1 MELGAQYRRSRLI
14 ALLPLLLLVAAC
26 AGPAPTPSPSTST
39 PTPSAAPTVTP
50 IPSATPTVITTPLP
64 GPSLALL
71 SNSGTGDMK
80 VVNSQGVEQWGLTA
94 AEMEQMSGET
104 AQQVATQGQNVSPM
118 VAGPD
123 VLLENTPSAST
134 GIPTTEIVVL
144 SRTGK
149 AIGTWAEPLG
159 GNTEQLITSPNGTEW
174 AWNVYSGMDKTGRQ
188 YGEVNISGLGKT
200 VRTLF
205 HWVAPV
211 GFVDAAP
218 AWTSAGIILDRV
230 LSTTATCPPYTG
242 TGAAAFILNPTTG
255 ALTNLISGI
264 EQYLDADSHDTVA
277 WEGDD
282 EHWVVINGVIYS
294 EFPSLVAGA
303 FVFNGEPQ
311 VAISPDG
318 DHVAVNRVSDN
329 DTCNGSTPEVSIEM
343 VSVPDQSHID
353 LPNLSV
359 LGWWND
365 NEFVAL
371 ASNQTAWLDTVQGQ
385 GVSEISA
392 DPAWSFSGVVSG

>member
-1 MELGAQYRRSRLI
+1 MERGAQNRRYRLI
-14 ALLPLLLLVAAC
+14 ALLPLSLLLAAC

-39 PTPSAAPTVTP
+39 PTLSAAPTLTPTPSAAPTV
-50 IPSATPTVITTPLP
+50 IPTPLP
-64 GPSLALL
+64 EPPLALL

-104 AQQVATQGQNVSPM
+104 AQQVATQGQNVSPQ

-123 VLLENTPSAST
+123 VLLENTPSVYT
-134 GIPTTEIVVL
+134 GIPMTELVVL
-144 SRTGK
+144 SRAGK
-149 AIGTWAEPLG
+149 PMGTWAEPLG

-188 YGEVNISGLGKT
+188 YGEVNISGLGKP

-218 AWTSAGIILDRV
+218 AWTSAGIILVRIPP
-230 LSTTATCPPYTG
+230 SYTSCSPYTG

-255 ALTNLISGI
+255 ALTNLFSGI
-264 EQYLDADSHDTVA
+264 EQYLDADSQDTVA

-303 FVFNGEPQ
+303 FVWNGEPQ

-329 DTCNGSTPEVSIEM
+329 DTCNGATPEASIEM

-365 NEFVAL
+365 NEFAAL
-371 ASNQTAWLDTVQGQ
+371 TSNQGVWLYTMQGQ
-385 GVSEISA
+385 PVSEISA
-392 DPAWSFSGVVSG
+392 DPAWSFSGIISG